1 MSQDDKDGVFV
12 KKKKKNGIEKD
23 VKVVSKALVVS

>member
-12 KKKKKNGIEKD
+12 KKKKKRIEKD
-23 VKVVSKALVVS
+23 VKMVSKALVVS